1 MAKLP
6 LFFGNYKKFP
16 GFHVR
21 KISVLFLLTVF
32 TFLSSFGQQVEIS
45 GKVLEESSKATV
57 IGATIK
63 VKQKGPQTGTV
74 SDAKGDFRL
83 NVKSLPVTIV
93 ISSIGYKNQEIDVYE
108 ADPITIYLIED
119 QNRLSSVVV
128 VGYGTQKRS
137 DITGSVSTVSPGLL
151 AQPSAS
157 FDNLLQGSVSGVV
170 TTQSSNAPGSTASI
184 RIRGGNSVNFGNDPL
199 YVIDGFLVYNN
210 NDNVNTGAGS
220 GITVNALSTINPSDI
235 ESIDILKDAS
245 ATAIYGARGANGVV
259 IISTKKG
266 KKGVNQVNYNGY
278 YGTQRAAKKVQLLNA
293 SQWDQLQNDIYAS
306 VPVASRVGLNYFTDA
321 QIAADAAGYDW
332 QNAALKT
339 GSVQNHDISISGG
352 DEKSRYLISGN
363 YFDQKGVVVS
373 SDFQRYSGRI
383 NYEREVSKKFKVSTN
398 AFGSRSTENKLTGS
412 GYNSLNFNGAFPSL
426 LLTSPRTPV
435 YNTDGSYNT
444 TTNSYLST
452 TTNPLQDIISTK
464 NNTYL
469 TRVLANVSGEYKII
483 PDLTLKV
490 SGGTDISITKQ
501 NYYAPSYTN
510 AGNSVSGSASVGM
523 TQVNS
528 WLNENTL
535 TYDHDFNDKHFLNV
549 LVGYTTQYQ
558 GGESVLAN
566 AQLFPNDISTYN
578 NLASG
583 TAQPLAS
590 SSFTSTTNSYLAR
603 INYSYKHKYNV
614 TVSERADGASVL
626 GANKKWG
633 YFPSV
638 GLSWNV
644 NKEGFF
650 KPFEKTISDLKIR
663 LSAGQTGN
671 SNVPPYSSLQSLG
684 TSNYYFNNTLVT
696 GLAPSQLENKNL
708 GWETTTQ
715 FDAGIDLSLLNNKI
729 NLVLDG
735 YYKKTTDLLLNVP
748 LPLYTGY
755 QSALENVGS
764 VQNKGLEL
772 TVNTENI
779 KTKNF
784 SWRSTIVW
792 ATNANKILSLGKGV
806 SNYFPLAP
814 TGQVSPVIVA
824 VGQPVGTF
832 WGYST
837 NGLLTAEDIAN
848 GYPLLT
854 GVSQTVGDQKYLT
867 TSSAHKTITTV
878 DKHYLGSAQPSFT
891 GSFSNTFTYKQ
902 VDLTFFFQGSY
913 GNKIFNLLQQQLELT
928 KQTSN
933 ASASLLDRYSAT
945 NPNGTLPRATNA
957 PVAQVIDRYIEDG
970 SYLRLKN
977 LTLSYSVPTKL
988 ISRIHARQ
996 LKVYVTGQ
1004 NLLTITKYSGTD
1016 PEANFYTGDNT
1027 KQGIDFG
1034 VYPSSKTYLV
1044 GVSITL

>member
-1 MAKLP
+1 MTKLL
-6 LFFGNYKKFP
+6 LFFGTHKRFQNDFARRYGAVF
-16 GFHVR
+16 
-21 KISVLFLLTVF
+21 LFAVF
-32 TFLSSFGQQVEIS
+32 TSLSAFSQQIEIK
-45 GKVLEESSKATV
+45 GKVLEEGTKNSI
-57 IGATIK
+57 IGAVIKLKGQKTGTTSDANGNFAIK
-63 VKQKGPQTGTV
+63 VKT
-74 SDAKGDFRL
+74 
-83 NVKSLPVTIV
+83 LPVTFA
-93 ISSIGYKNQEIDVYE
+93 ISAVGFKVQEIDVYE
-108 ADPITIYLIED
+108 PEPTTIYLAED
-119 QNRLSSVVV
+119 QNRLSAVVV

-137 DITGSVSTVSPGLL
+137 DITGSVSTVSPSAL

-170 TTQSSNAPGSTASI
+170 VTQSSNAPGSSSSI
-184 RIRGGNSVNFGNDPL
+184 RVRGGNSVNFGNDPL

-220 GITVNALSTINPSDI
+220 GVSVNALSTINPSDI

-259 IISTKKG
+259 IITTKKG
-266 KKGVNQVNYNGY
+266 KKGVNQVSYNGY
-278 YGTQRAAKKVQLLNA
+278 YGTQRVAKKVQLLNG

-306 VPVASRVGLNYFTDA
+306 VPVASRAGLNYFTDA
-321 QIAADAAGYDW
+321 QIAADGNGYNW
-332 QNAALKT
+332 QDAALRT
-339 GSVQNHDISISGG
+339 GSVQNHDLSITGG
-352 DEKSRYLISGN
+352 DDKSRYLISGN
-363 YFDQKGVVVS
+363 YFDQKGVVVN
-373 SDFQRYSGRI
+373 SDFQRYSGRV
-383 NYEREVSKKFKVSTN
+383 NYERELSKKFKVSAN

-412 GYNSLNFNGAFPSL
+412 AYNSLNFSGAFPTL
-426 LLTSPRTPV
+426 LLTSPRTPI
-435 YNTDGSYNT
+435 YNTDGSSYNT
-444 TTNSYLST
+444 STSTYLTTA
-452 TTNPLQDIISTK
+452 TNPLQDIVSTINK
-464 NNTYL
+464 SYL
-469 TRVLANVSGEYKII
+469 TRVLANVSGEYKIK

-490 SGGTDISITKQ
+490 SGGTDISNTKQ
-501 NYYAPSYTN
+501 DYYAPSYTS
-510 AGNSVSGSASVGM
+510 AGNSVNGYASVG
-523 TQVNS
+523 TSQVTS

-535 TYDHDFNDKHFLNV
+535 TYDHAFSDKHFLNV

-566 AQLFPNDISTYN
+566 AQTFPNDISTYN
-578 NLASG
+578 NLSSG

-590 SSFTSTTNSYLAR
+590 SSFASTTNSYLAR
-603 INYSYKHKYNV
+603 ISYSYNHKYNV

-644 NKEGFF
+644 NKEHFF
-650 KPFEKTISDLKIR
+650 KPLEKTISDLKIR
-663 LSAGQTGN
+663 LSGGQTGN

-715 FDAGIDLSLLNNKI
+715 FDAGIDLGLLNNRI
-729 NLVLDG
+729 NVVFDA

-764 VQNKGLEL
+764 VENKGLEF

-806 SNYFPLAP
+806 SSYFPLAP
-814 TGQVSPVIVA
+814 TGQVSPVVVA

-837 NGLLTAEDIAN
+837 NGLLTAEDIAS

-854 GVSQTVGDQKYLT
+854 GVSQTVGDQKYVPT
-867 TSSAHKTITTV
+867 TSTQKTITTA
-878 DKHYLGSAQPSFT
+878 DKHYLGNAQPLFT
-891 GSFSNTFTYKQ
+891 GSFSNTITYKQ
-902 VDLTFFFQGSY
+902 FDLTFFFQGSY

-933 ASASLLDRYSAT
+933 SSASLLNRYSAS

-957 PVAQVIDRYIEDG
+957 PVAQVIDRYIENG

-977 LTLSYSVPTKL
+977 LTLSYSVPKKI
-988 ISRIHARQ
+988 ISKIHAKQ
-996 LKVYVTGQ
+996 LKLYVTGQ